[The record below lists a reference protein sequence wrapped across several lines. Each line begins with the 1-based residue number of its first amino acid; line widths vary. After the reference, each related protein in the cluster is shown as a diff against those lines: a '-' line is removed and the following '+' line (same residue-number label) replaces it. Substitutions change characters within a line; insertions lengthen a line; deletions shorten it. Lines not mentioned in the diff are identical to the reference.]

1 MLDDINELRTF
12 VTIVTTRS
20 LSAAARQMDLALSVV
35 SKRLATLERRTGT
48 RLIARSTRHLAPTEE
63 GMELYERAQRILA
76 EVDEA
81 EAALTSGQVE
91 PQGLLRVSA
100 PVAFV
105 LTDRMVD
112 LIEEGIDVVIRIGP
126 PKDSQLVMR
135 KLIDDYRVVVGAPE
149 YLQQRG
155 TPATPAEL
163 EAHDCVHYRGVGAHW
178 RLVNLAGEAIE
189 MQAESRLR
197 SNSGEAALDWAL
209 AGCGLVMYS
218 WLDVIRH
225 CCSGRVVRFYQNGA
239 ANQRP
244 SARYPSNRH
253 LPNRMRFFSAPWRI
267 WLLDTLANLRRRRR
281 PYPREPAWG
290 QNRQWCQRPSRAGLP
305 STAEEPLPCP
315 SRPEMAETQN
325 RKQEAA
331 NRRRT
336 ETALHRVDEP

>member
-48 RLIARSTRHLAPTEE
+48 RLIARSTRHLALTEE
-63 GMELYERAQRILA
+63 GTDLYERAQRILA
-76 EVDEA
+76 EVDQA

-100 PVAFV
+100 PVAYGRRYVSSVCGELVRTHPRLSIDLV

-149 YLQQRG
+149 YLQRRG

-178 RLVNLAGEAIE
+178 RLINLAGKVVEVRAD
-189 MQAESRLR
+189 SRLR

-209 AGCGLVMYS
+209 AGCGLVMHS
-218 WLDVIRH
+218 WVDVK
-225 CCSGRVVRFYQNGA
+225 
-239 ANQRP
+239 
-244 SARYPSNRH
+244 RH
-253 LPNRMRFFSAPWRI
+253 LHSDRLVHVLPEWRSEPAPVCALFPSSLQVPNRVRVFIDAMA
-267 WLLDTLANLRRRRR
+267 DTLAR
-281 PYPREPAWG
+281 
-290 QNRQWCQRPSRAGLP
+290 RAG
-305 STAEEPLPCP
+305 
-315 SRPEMAETQN
+315 
-325 RKQEAA
+325 
-331 NRRRT
+331 
-336 ETALHRVDEP
+336 